1 MKQSSLPEA
10 VNNMESFEDG
20 FRRAFRLAYFIHR
33 ARDIALEIATAALAK
48 LEVAATAQVKRL
60 YYHPAGPPAKGSK
73 AGLFRS
79 KVSLDDLP
87 LLQRLVYIESESRER
102 QAEDL
107 PGSRKL
113 SNEDLTIRF
122 IKHLVQI
129 TVRRNSFHVALG
141 ISRLLHSYGTSET
154 MRLHDSLLD
163 DPDRGKTDDYFRAR
177 KALLMQELK
186 ARFGEQLT
194 TIHVARGEERFET
207 TPAAPESSALV
218 AECLNH
224 FTPWGTTCLIP
235 EGLDPSREEIPGL
248 SVRRPSDEGEHRI
261 EVNRMHAILHPDC
274 YRRLAAALKLDPPE
288 NRLELPSFHRS
299 GGSDE
304 KGSRGDRGRPPEV
317 SDAEL
322 VAAAAYLAAEAV
334 RRRRT
339 ARGLLRVVVDGMERG
354 RLDPTVESTLRLE
367 LETGADLIELRA
379 VEGDGEVLLATHLLA
394 EGDRPAQSETA
405 RFAVVLEAGQE
416 VFFNVRPLKGSMRE
430 VIGLNVD
437 VGYRETNPIRAMSLL
452 FQRWRRFVKVH
463 PALKPAVGFALLIL
477 LATGLTLWLGSSTRA
492 PQEPKVATEA
502 QPKREKTAEAS
513 ATTLGVPPAMAS
525 GGPQPS
531 NTKSAEGSR
540 RPDGFIAETLP
551 RRSATSEG
559 ESTRGLEPAA
569 PTLTLSE
576 VKKVFIDC
584 DDPSVREALV
594 RDLGARG
601 RLLSVERRDDA
612 DAALQA
618 SVNKTAGVGEK
629 RVAVSARLVGPT
641 GRTLWRTNRRGPP
654 DRYRGSPEEIAS
666 RVVQDLMN
674 AISSAHP
681 KPPL

>member
-1 MKQSSLPEA
+1 MPEA

-33 ARDIALEIATAALAK
+33 ERDSALEIATAALAK
-48 LEVAATAQVKRL
+48 LEVAATAQVKRI
-60 YYHPAGPPAKGSK
+60 YYRPTGQVAKSAKG
-73 AGLFRS
+73 GLFRS

-102 QAEDL
+102 QTEDL
-107 PGSRKL
+107 PGGRKL
-113 SNEDLTIRF
+113 SEGDLTIRF
-122 IKHLVQI
+122 VKHLVQI

-141 ISRLLHSYGTSET
+141 ISRLLHSFGTSDT

-163 DPDRGKTDDYFRAR
+163 DPDRAKTDDYFRAR

-186 ARFGEQLT
+186 ARFGERLT

-207 TPAAPESSALV
+207 APAAPESSPLV

-235 EGLDPSREEIPGL
+235 SGFDPSREEIPGL

-288 NRLELPSFHRS
+288 SRLELPRFHRS

-304 KGSRGDRGRPPEV
+304 KGSHGDRGHPPEV

-322 VAAAAYLAAEAV
+322 MAAAAYLAAEAV

-339 ARGLLRVVVDGMERG
+339 SRGLLRVVVDGTERG
-354 RLDPTVESTLRLE
+354 RLDPNVESSLRIE
-367 LETGADLIELRA
+367 VEKDADLIEIRA
-379 VEGDGEVLLATHLLA
+379 FEGDGEVLLATHLLSYGDSA
-394 EGDRPAQSETA
+394 ERSRTA
-405 RFAVVLEAGQE
+405 RSAVVLEAGQE
-416 VFFNVRPLKGSMRE
+416 ISFTVQPSKNSRSE

-437 VGYRETNPIRAMSLL
+437 VEYRETNPIRSMSLL
-452 FQRWRRFVKVH
+452 FRRWRQFAKVH
-463 PALKPAVGFALLIL
+463 PALKPAVGFALLLL
-477 LATGLTLWLGSSTRA
+477 LATGLTLWLRSSMRA
-492 PQEPKVATEA
+492 PQEPEVAAKA
-502 QPKREKTAEAS
+502 QPKREKTAEAP
-513 ATTLGVPPAMAS
+513 ATTPGAPPAMAS
-525 GGPQPS
+525 SESQTRD
-531 NTKSAEGSR
+531 TKRTEGSR

-551 RRSATSEG
+551 RRGVTSGG
-559 ESTRGLEPAA
+559 EATRGLNPAA

-576 VKKVFIDC
+576 VKKVFLEC
-584 DDPSVREALV
+584 DNSRVREALI
-594 RDLGARG
+594 RELNNTG
-601 RLLSVERRDDA
+601 RLVNVEKREDA

-618 SVNKTAGVGEK
+618 SVNKAAGADET

-641 GRTLWRTNRRGPP
+641 GSILWRTNRRGPT
-654 DRYRGSPEEIAS
+654 DRYRGSSEEVAA
-666 RVVQDLMN
+666 RLVRDLMN
-674 AISSAHP
+674 AVSPPAHRKLSS
-681 KPPL
+681 